1 MVCIP
6 CVTIVLMQSKFV
18 LLVAGTLEHPASMI
32 FLAQGGIDWSVLFL
46 LCKCS
51 LPVRGPN
58 VSPVVSCETWVRDS
72 LLVSA
77 LPSRLCP
84 RLLFWLA

>member
-1 MVCIP
+1 
-6 CVTIVLMQSKFV
+6 MQSKFV

-46 LCKCS
+46 LCKYS
-51 LPVRGPN
+51 LPIRGPN